1 MNIDGA
7 IRKAQH
13 LGASYCDIRTVQG
26 GGTTLSYRDG
36 ELYKAIS
43 GGDRGAGIRVLYG
56 GNWGFYAVDGKMSL
70 SRGVERA
77 VKLARTLASRKK
89 GKVKLAPCPVVK
101 DSLPLRVTRDPREV
115 DLLWKVELL
124 EDLMATFNDYTEIN
138 SVEVGL
144 DDGVVKNHFYSSE
157 GSELSF
163 YESSVLVRASLT
175 ARDGTDVVGYRMRLG
190 GAAGYEILDGD
201 ILMEKAEEAALSTIR
216 LLGARSAPSGKYTV
230 IADPDLAGVFAH
242 EAVGHATEADL
253 VLSGDSI
260 LKGEIGNKIGSDFVT
275 IFDDPSI
282 PGGFGSFPYDDEGVK
297 ARKKML
303 IEGGILMGFLHSR
316 ETSGEMDDVSNGSA
330 RSQSAGSP
338 PLVRMSNTMIG
349 NGEMSFEELIEDIH
363 YGVYLMGT
371 RGGQVDT
378 AKGMFQFNAA
388 EGYLIEKGK
397 LTSPFKDVSLSGST
411 LDTLKNIDALANDF
425 RLGSPGFC
433 GKGQLVSVCD
443 GGPHIRIRDAVV
455 GGR

>member
-7 IRKAQH
+7 IRRAEQ
-13 LGASYCDIRTVQG
+13 LGAFYCDIRTVEG
-26 GGTTLSYRDG
+26 SGTTLSYRDG

-43 GGDRGAGIRVLYG
+43 GGDQGVGIRVLYE
-56 GNWGFYAVDGKMSL
+56 GNWGFYSLDGSKSL
-70 SRGVERA
+70 LLGVEKA
-77 VKLARTLASRKK
+77 VKLARTIASRKK
-89 GKVKLAPCPVVK
+89 GKVKLAASPLLK
-101 DSLPLRVTRDPREV
+101 DHVPLKVSRDPRDI
-115 DLLWKVELL
+115 DLLWKVEML
-124 EDLMATFNDYTEIN
+124 EDLMSTFEEYKKIN

-144 DDGVVKNHFYSSE
+144 DDGVVKNSFYSSE
-157 GSELSF
+157 GADISY

-175 ARDGTDVVGYRMRLG
+175 ARDGVNVVGYRMRHG
-190 GAAGYEILDGD
+190 GTAGYEILDGE
-201 ILMEKAEEAALSTIR
+201 ILTEKAREAAQSTIR
-216 LLGARSAPSGKYTV
+216 LLGARSAPSGRFTV

-260 LKGEIGNKIGSDFVT
+260 LKGVMGCKIGSELVT
-275 IFDDPSI
+275 IFDDPTI
-282 PGGFGSFPYDDEGVK
+282 EGAFGSFPYDDEGVK
-297 ARKKML
+297 TRKKML
-303 IEGGILMGFLHSR
+303 IEGGVLTGFLNSR
-316 ETSGEMDDVSNGSA
+316 ETAGEMNTQPNGSA
-330 RSQSAGSP
+330 RAQSSGSP

-349 NGEMSFEELIEDIH
+349 NGQQSFDELIEDID
-363 YGVYLMGT
+363 YGVYLKGT

-388 EGYLIEKGK
+388 EGYLIEKGS
-397 LTSPFKDVSLSGST
+397 LSSPLKDVSLSGST
-411 LDTLKNIDALANDF
+411 LDTLNNIDALANDF

-443 GGPHIRIRDAVV
+443 GGPHVRIRNAVV

>member
-7 IRKAQH
+7 IRRAEQ
-13 LGASYCDIRTVQG
+13 LGASYCDIRTVEG

-36 ELYKAIS
+36 ELYRAVS
-43 GGDRGAGIRVLYG
+43 GGDQGAGIRILYE
-56 GNWGFYAVDGKMSL
+56 GNWGFYAVDGTMNL
-70 SRGVERA
+70 SQGVERA

-89 GKVKLAPCPVVK
+89 GKVKLAPTPVVK
-101 DSLPLRVTRDPREV
+101 DHLPLKVSRDPRDI

-124 EDLMATFNDYTEIN
+124 EDLMATFKDYKKIN

-144 DDGVVKNHFYSSE
+144 DDGVVKNNFFSSE

-163 YESSVLVRASLT
+163 HESSVLVRASLT
-175 ARDGTDVVGYRMRLG
+175 ARDGANVVGYRMRHG
-190 GAAGYEILDGD
+190 GAAGYEILNDG
-201 ILMEKAEEAALSTIR
+201 ILTEKAMEAALSTIR
-216 LLGARSAPSGKYTV
+216 LLEARSAPSGKFTV
-230 IADPDLAGVFAH
+230 VADPDLAGVFAH

-260 LKGEIGNKIGSDFVT
+260 LKGELGRKIGSELVT
-275 IFDDPSI
+275 IFDDPTI
-282 PGGFGSFPYDDEGVK
+282 QGGFGSFPYDDEGVK

-303 IEGGILMGFLHSR
+303 IDRGILAGFLNSR
-316 ETSGEMDDVSNGSA
+316 ETAEEMGTEPNGSA
-330 RSQSAGSP
+330 RAQSAGSS

-349 NGEMSFEELIEDIH
+349 NGDQSFEELIEDIGH
-363 YGVYLMGT
+363 GVYLMGT

-388 EGYLIEKGK
+388 EGYLIEKGS
-397 LTSPFKDVSLSGST
+397 LTSPLRDVSLSGST
-411 LDTLKNIDALANDF
+411 LDTLNNIDALANDF

-433 GKGQLVSVCD
+433 GKGQLVPVCD
-443 GGPHIRIRDAVV
+443 GGPHVRIRDAVV